1 LPRLQS
7 NGLHVHDRAS
17 LFLELAAD
25 IMARDLKDK
34 WFRALL
40 RQDMAF
46 LDFKDVS
53 GTATIISSNG
63 ARFKK

>member
-1 LPRLQS
+1 MAFTFMTGQ
-7 NGLHVHDRAS
+7 AF
-17 LFLELAAD
+17 FLELAAD

-46 LDFKDVS
+46 FDFKDVS

>member
-1 LPRLQS
+1 MTGQAALLET
-7 NGLHVHDRAS
+7 AS
-17 LFLELAAD
+17 D
-25 IMARDLKDK
+25 IMTRDLKDK

-46 LDFKDVS
+46 FDIKDIS

-63 ARFKK
+63 AKFKK